1 MPDIL
6 IIDDDDFTRSLI
18 VRKVRSAGHTVR
30 EAADAAI
37 GIKAVLD
44 AHPDLIL
51 LDVHMPYMSGLDVL
65 KAIKGDTQSR
75 DIPVVM
81 LTADSDDKTWL
92 EALRWGAADYLTKPF
107 EEQELLAVL
116 GKWAGTV

>member
-6 IIDDDDFTRSLI
+6 IIDDDDFTRGLI
-18 VRKVRSAGHTVR
+18 ARKVRSAGYTVR

-81 LTADSDDKTWL
+81 LTADSDDNTWL

-107 EEQELLAVL
+107 EEKELIEVL
-116 GKWAGTV
+116 GKWAGK